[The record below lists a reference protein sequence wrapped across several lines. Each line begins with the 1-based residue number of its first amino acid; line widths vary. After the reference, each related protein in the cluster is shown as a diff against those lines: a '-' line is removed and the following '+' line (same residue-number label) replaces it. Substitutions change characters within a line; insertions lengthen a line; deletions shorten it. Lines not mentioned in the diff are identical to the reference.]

1 GIRAFHVTGVQTC
14 ALPIYARDEIPE
26 LRRRAIH
33 QGALAQA
40 EHPRVRVERLER
52 LLTAGF
58 VHALEVGAGETLDG
72 VEVGHGLL
80 LVVREFAACRR
91 PKDSRL
97 QPLESR
103 CPVIGSTNTSRLPN
117 GSVSRISLVPD
128 SAPSP
133 RRRCAGSARA

>member
-40 EHPRVRVERLER
+40 EHPRMRVERLER

-80 LVVREFAACRR
+80 LVVREIGRASCRAGVQAA
-91 PKDSRL
+91 
-97 QPLESR
+97 
-103 CPVIGSTNTSRLPN
+103 VWVG
-117 GSVSRISLVPD
+117 
-128 SAPSP
+128 
-133 RRRCAGSARA
+133 